1 MAAVTQTIPNF
12 LGGVSKQTD
21 VKKQPGQVRECLNA
35 YPDPTFGL
43 MKRPGFKFIKNI
55 YTPASGTDPELKD
68 AKWFFIKRDN
78 LETYIGCILDKDD
91 SNHASTP
98 IRIWNKDGTACTVTY
113 ESSPA
118 DAKLYLD
125 TTRANYDILTVQDT
139 SIITNKTKTVTAK
152 TAPTTYVAKSYGTV
166 RIKTVAYSIKYE
178 VNLKVGSTDYPVS
191 FTTINAEDLPS
202 ASAATNPSTEKFNTA
217 ERILKELKGGGGGGG

>member
-21 VKKQPGQVRECLNA
+21 VKKQPGQVRNCLNA

-43 MKRPGFKFIKNI
+43 MKRPGFKFIKTI
-55 YTPASGTDPELKD
+55 YTPSSGTNPELKD

-91 SNHASTP
+91 SNHASNP
-98 IRIWNKDGTACTVTY
+98 IRICNKDGTACTVTY

-125 TTRANYDILTVQDT
+125 TTRDNYDILTVQDT
-139 SIITNKTKTVTAK
+139 SIITNKTKEVEAK
-152 TAPTTYVAKSYGTV
+152 AAPTTYVSKSHGTV
-166 RIKTVAYSIKYE
+166 RIKTVAYSIK
-178 VNLKVGSTDYPVS
+178 
-191 FTTINAEDLPS
+191 
-202 ASAATNPSTEKFNTA
+202 
-217 ERILKELKGGGGGGG
+217 